1 MKKVRHVLAL
11 VLAVLGVVIAARAQ
25 SPDKSPDEPLLLRQ
39 PTLSGTDIAFAYG
52 DDIWRVSREG
62 GEAVRLTAG
71 PGIKSAPHFSPDGKW
86 IAFTGEYDG
95 KVNVYVVSVN
105 GGSPRRVTFHAGP
118 DAAVGWTPDGKDIL
132 FVSARDSFANNTR
145 ALFTVPAEGGF
156 PTKVPLPL
164 GWEGSYSADGKYLA
178 YRPTPFP
185 WGNWS
190 HYRGGT
196 SPRIWIANLAD
207 SSVVALPHENWND
220 FDPLWIGDTIY
231 FLSDRNGAYT
241 LFSYD
246 TKTKKETQVIE
257 NKGMPF
263 KSADAGP
270 GAIVYEQFGSI
281 HLYDLATHREHPVKI
296 TVSADLVQPRPH
308 FEKVAKQIANA
319 NISPTGARAV
329 FEAHGEILTVPAEKG
344 DIRDITNSPGVAD
357 RDPAWSPDGKW
368 IAYFSD
374 ESGEYALHLR
384 SQTGMGETRKI
395 NLGNPPSFFYGPTWS
410 PDSKKIAYT
419 DERLN
424 LWYLDIDKPTPVKVD
439 TDYYASQGLNPNW
452 SPDNKWIVYTRILPN
467 HFRAVFVYNVDSA
480 KSTQLT
486 DGLSDAEYPAFDMS
500 GKYIF
505 FTASTNIGPTVGG
518 LDMSTDGR
526 EVSRNVYVMVLRKDL
541 PSPLAPESDEEKTD
555 ADKKP
560 ADSDAS
566 KAPAAGEQKAKDDS
580 KKDDAAKKENASV
593 TIDFDNISQR
603 ILTMPMGA
611 KNYVSLAAGKAG
623 EIFVADIAPN
633 SDPDAQPQL
642 NFAKFDLSK
651 RKEDQL
657 VAGVNNVILSF
668 NGEKYLYQQGD
679 NWAIASTAGP
689 AKPGEGVIKTPDME
703 VWVEPR
709 AEWAQMFRE
718 IWRIERDFFYDPH
731 HHGVNLAALSKE
743 YEPYLDRIA
752 TRDDLNYLFAQML
765 SELNVGHMFV
775 GGGDIPEVQPLQVGL
790 LGADYTIENGH
801 YRFAK
806 IYAGEN
812 WNPHLQAPLTQP
824 GVNVVAGEYLF
835 AVNGVEVKP
844 TEDVYQYFQETAGKQ
859 TVLKVGPNPDGSG
872 AREVTVIP
880 EPDETALRNRSW
892 MESNM
897 KAVNDLSGGKLA
909 YVYLPNTGAGGFT
922 NFNRYYFAQINKQ
935 GALIDER
942 FNSGGQAADYIIQYM
957 QRKIWNY
964 WTSREGHV
972 YTTPLGGIYGPKA
985 MLTNEFSGS
994 GGDALP
1000 WYFRHVGLGPLIG
1013 RRTWGGLVG
1022 IGGYPPLMDNGFV
1035 TAPRFA
1041 FFTTD
1046 GEWDVENNGVKPDID
1061 VEMDPAAWR
1070 KGHDTQLEKGVE
1082 VLMQDLAKNP
1092 PPAVKIPAYPDY
1104 GKYSTAH

>member
-1 MKKVRHVLAL
+1 MKKVCPVLAL
-11 VLAVLGVVIAARAQ
+11 VLAVLGFVIAARAQ
-25 SPDKSPDEPLLLRQ
+25 SSEKPLLLRQ
-39 PTLSGTDIAFAYG
+39 PTLSSTDIAFAYG

-71 PGIKSAPHFSPDGKW
+71 PGIKSGPHFSPDGKW

-105 GGSPRRVTFHAGP
+105 AGSPRRVTYHAGP
-118 DAAVGWTPDGKDIL
+118 DAAVGWTPDGKNIL
-132 FVSARDSFANNTR
+132 FVTSRDSFANNTR

-156 PTKVPLPL
+156 PTKVPLPI

-196 SPRIWIANLAD
+196 SPRIWVANLAD

-220 FDPLWIGDTIY
+220 FNPLWISDTIY
-231 FLSDRNGAYT
+231 FLSDRNGSYT

-246 TKTKKETQVIE
+246 TKTKNETQVIE

-281 HLYDLATHREHPVKI
+281 HLYDLASHHEHPVKI

-344 DIRDITNSPGVAD
+344 DIRNITNSPGVAD

-368 IAYFSD
+368 ISYFSD

-395 NLGNPPSFFYGPTWS
+395 NLGNPPSYFYGPTWS

-424 LWYLDIDKPTPVKVD
+424 LWYVDIDKPTPVKID
-439 TDYYASQGLNPNW
+439 TDYYASLGLNPSW
-452 SPDNKWIVYTRILPN
+452 SPDNKWIVYTKILPN

-486 DGLSDAEYPAFDMS
+486 DGLSDAQYPAFDMS

-505 FTASTNIGPTVGG
+505 FAASTNIGPTVGG
-518 LDMSTDGR
+518 LDMSTDGKQ
-526 EVSRNVYVMVLRKDL
+526 VSRNVYVMVLRKDL

-555 ADKKP
+555 ADKKS
-560 ADSDAS
+560 ADTDAS
-566 KAPAAGEQKAKDDS
+566 KAAAAGDQKAKDDS
-580 KKDDAAKKENASV
+580 KKDAAAKKENVTV
-593 TIDFDNISQR
+593 TIDFDNIGQR

-611 KNYVSLAAGKAG
+611 KNYVSLTTGKPG
-623 EIFVADIAPN
+623 ELFVVDIPAT
-633 SDPDAQPQL
+633 SDPDGQAQL
-642 NFAKFDLSK
+642 TFSKFDLNK

-657 VAGVNNVILSF
+657 VAGVSNVLLSF

-679 NWAIASTAGP
+679 NWAIASTAAP
-689 AKPGEGVIKTPDME
+689 AKPGEGIIKTPDME

-790 LGADYTIENGH
+790 LGVDYTIENGH

-844 TEDVYQYFQETAGKQ
+844 TEDIYEYFQETAGKQ
-859 TVLKVGPNPDGSG
+859 TVLKVGPNADGSG

-897 KAVNDLSGGKLA
+897 KAVSDLSGGKIA
-909 YVYLPNTGAGGFT
+909 YVYLPNTAGGGFT

-942 FNSGGQAADYIIQYM
+942 FNTGGQAADYIIQYM

-964 WTSREGHV
+964 WTSREGNV

-1082 VLMQDLAKNP
+1082 VLMQDLSKNP
-1092 PPAVKIPAYPDY
+1092 PPPVKIPAYPDY